1 MLPSIR
7 PLQFQ
12 FPLLVAQGLKF
23 GPETKRQFDFF
34 AFVSIAK
41 LIRLKSSCVAQY
53 PATTIATFDWQATYK
68 LLFHLQSSL
77 TIDSKDINRS
87 GNLAS

>member
-12 FPLLVAQGLKF
+12 FPFLVAQGQTF

-41 LIRLKSSCVAQY
+41 LICLQSSYVAQY
-53 PATTIATFDWQATYK
+53 PATNFDRHATYK
-68 LLFHLQSSL
+68 LLLHLQSSL
-77 TIDSKDINRS
+77 TIDSKNINRS